1 MVDIA
6 PLNYERWAVIV
17 NPLQAPDTRG
27 ERAPAEARHTEQLIQ
42 VSPSLNR
49 LDTRKKASLIEQT
62 LMPAAVRR
70 KIIERKP
77 VASPV
82 TSHPAGWV
90 LRQPLPIEI
99 FTSAGDQPAP
109 DPGKVIELYTPPEI
123 PPGPGVRLSG

>member
-1 MVDIA
+1 MAEIA

-17 NPLQAPDTRG
+17 NPLPAPDTWG
-27 ERAPAEARHTEQLIQ
+27 ERAPAVARHTEQLVQ

-49 LDTRKKASLIEQT
+49 LDTRKKESLIEQT
-62 LMPAAVRR
+62 LKPAAVRR
-70 KIIERKP
+70 KILERKP

-90 LRQPLPIEI
+90 LRQPLPIKI